1 MPEQPF
7 LPIEA
12 ARAALRLKF
21 SASDR
26 VRMNKLAVKNRAG
39 KLTAAEDEEL
49 DNYIRVGHALGILQS
64 RARQLLNDLGA
75 SSEDD

>member
-12 ARAALRLKF
+12 ARTALRLKF
-21 SASDR
+21 SESDLA
-26 VRMNKLAVKNRAG
+26 RMNKLAAKNRDG

-49 DNYIRVGHALGILQS
+49 DHYIRVGQALGILQS
-64 RARQLLNDLGA
+64 KARHLLKDLDE
-75 SSEDD
+75 SSE